1 MTGSMWRDGWLMG
14 IGAGRLFSY
23 ANFMVYAACLAVL
36 RVEWSMSAT
45 QAGTISAGF
54 MVGYAAS
61 LLIFSWLA
69 ERFGARRIFLL
80 STVISAASALAF
92 GVFARDYPSA
102 LVLYSLAALTQGG
115 MYTPGI
121 MLMAERY
128 GPERRGAAVG
138 FLIAST
144 SAAYAF
150 SLGVSGLMLALG
162 GYRLAFLV
170 SGLLPFLGAAI
181 LWAAVRRVPNV
192 IHARPENLGVGAALA
207 QNAPARRLILGY
219 VCHNW
224 ELLGMWA
231 WAPAFLAAS
240 LALGG
245 AGAVAA
251 AEIGSYL
258 TAVMHGIGAVAS
270 SSMGHLSDRLGR
282 RAVLVT
288 LAGVSAAFSFALGWL
303 VALPVAL
310 LALLMLVYGFVAIGD
325 SPVLSAALTEAVPP
339 AYLGSALAVRSLLGF
354 GAGAAAPVAFGFVL
368 DLTNAPGATPALW
381 GPAFMAL
388 GLGGALATWFAFRLR
403 PAAA

>member
-1 MTGSMWRDGWLMG
+1 MTGSMWRDGWLMA

-36 RVEWSMSAT
+36 RVEWDMSGT

-80 STVISAASALAF
+80 STVMSAASALAF
-92 GVFARDYPSA
+92 GFFARDYPSA
-102 LVLYSLAALTQGG
+102 LILYTLAALTQGG

-128 GPERRGAAVG
+128 GPARRGAAVG

-150 SLGVSGLMLALG
+150 SLAVSGLMLALG

-170 SGLLPFLGAAI
+170 SGFLPLLGVAI
-181 LWAAVRRVPNV
+181 LWVAVRLVPNV
-192 IHARPENLGVGAALA
+192 VHARPGNLGVGAALIG
-207 QNAPARRLILGY
+207 NVPVRRLILGY

-245 AGAVAA
+245 EGAVAA

-258 TAVMHGIGAVAS
+258 TAVMHGVGAIAS
-270 SSMGHLSDRLGR
+270 SSMGHLSDQLGR
-282 RAVLVT
+282 RAVLVA
-288 LAGVSAAFSFALGWL
+288 LAGLSAAFSFALGWL

-310 LALLMLVYGFVAIGD
+310 LALLMLVYGFAAIGD

-368 DLTNAPGATPALW
+368 DATNAPGATPSLW

-388 GLGGALATWFAFRLR
+388 GFGGALAAWYALRFR
-403 PAAA
+403 PAAG